1 MESLLECNI
10 FFQNMTTMQR
20 ILFGSRDVPVTY
32 KAEKINIH
40 QIHDRFVTWIYKIQH
55 CCNSICKHDHEDGE
69 HCHEHDHHKET
80 FKHLPPLILVK
91 QIPHILRDN
100 NQQSIKSEVHS
111 REMQTLNVLVQQD
124 KFGDQLYHNPLLHV
138 IEGDKD
144 TWMIYD
150 FIYAPP
156 KTLVKGINVPPKNP
170 EKCYFQCL
178 DRSLFKM
185 SITEMREKKLNVVNH
200 NTFYKT
206 IATSNKEQNRKVFQ
220 QLIAGICNCLI
231 SMHQKQI
238 VHGNINRQ
246 NIDIQWS

>member
-111 REMQTLNVLVQQD
+111 REMQTLNVLVQQN

-178 DRSLFKM
+178 DKSLFKM

-206 IATSNKEQNRKVFQ
+206 IATPNKEQNRKVFQ